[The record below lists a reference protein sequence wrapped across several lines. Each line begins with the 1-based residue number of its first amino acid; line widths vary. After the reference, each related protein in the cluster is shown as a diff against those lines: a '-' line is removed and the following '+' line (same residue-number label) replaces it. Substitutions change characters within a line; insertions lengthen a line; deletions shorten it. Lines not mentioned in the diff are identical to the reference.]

1 MSPDEPALQIALDT
15 FEHVMGRRPLLAR
28 SGGTL
33 PVVPALVDRGIPTI
47 LTGIALPESNIHSP
61 NERVPLDHLPLGV
74 ELARELYT
82 RLAALR

>member
-1 MSPDEPALQIALDT
+1 VSPDEPAVQIAQEA
-15 FEHVMGRRPLLAR
+15 FEQVMGKRPLLAR

-33 PVVPALVDRGIPTI
+33 PIVPALVDQGIPTI

-74 ELARELYT
+74 DIARELYR
-82 RLAALR
+82 RLASLK